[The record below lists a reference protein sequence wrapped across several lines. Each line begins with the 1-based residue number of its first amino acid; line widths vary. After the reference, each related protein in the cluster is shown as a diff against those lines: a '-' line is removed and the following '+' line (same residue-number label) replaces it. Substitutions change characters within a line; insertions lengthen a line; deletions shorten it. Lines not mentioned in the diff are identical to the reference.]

1 MAPKKDTPLNEYLQM
16 GLEKHLEDLNAISS
30 QASKE
35 YAVEKALEKMKKQW
49 ESMEFAFTS
58 YKDTG
63 IPILNSIDDI
73 QVLLDDHIVKSAT
86 MKGSPFIGPFE
97 DEIMQWDVTLVRS
110 IMSSRDGFTEG
121 AGDASHSQGFE
132 PMPTQKVPPLV
143 LVKKSIFG
151 RPTVKLF

>member
-1 MAPKKDTPLNEYLQM
+1 M

-110 IMSSRDGFTEG
+110 IMSSRGGFRVG
-121 AGDASHSQGFE
+121 AGGFD
-132 PMPTQKVPPLV
+132 PMPTKKVPSLV
-143 LVKKSIFG
+143 L
-151 RPTVKLF
+151 